1 MREMDRLPL
10 LLPFDGSPAALRAVE
25 LLAAYRGAAALAPT
39 LLNVQARP
47 LTIWPESML
56 DARAV
61 EAALLE
67 AGEEEL
73 RPALARLAGAQGA
86 VRLGFPADS
95 IVREAAALGVQ
106 AIVMGT
112 RGKGALHGFPLGS
125 VALRVA
131 HAAAVPTLLVKPEA
145 RLPARFGTRLKVIV
159 GMDGSEPGLRALEQL
174 AAWRAWLGELQ
185 VELVYVQPPL
195 GLLARLLPPHDD
207 LIEEWSSAA
216 GEAAARRAREILRA
230 AGIAHRLHL
239 SIGEAPEEIALI
251 AGQTGAELMVLGTR
265 GLGAAHHALVGS
277 VALKAAALSALPVL
291 LVR

>member
-1 MREMDRLPL
+1 MDRLPL

-25 LLAAYRGAAALAPT
+25 LLAAYRGSASLAPT
-39 LLNVQARP
+39 LLNVQSRP
-47 LTIWPESML
+47 VSIWPESML
-56 DARAV
+56 DAREV
-61 EAALLE
+61 EAALIE

-95 IVREAAALGVQ
+95 IVREAASLGVR

-112 RGKGALHGFPLGS
+112 RGHGALHGFPLGS

-131 HAAAVPTLLVKPEA
+131 HGASVPTLLVKPEA
-145 RLPARFGTRLKVIV
+145 RLPARFGAELKVLV
-159 GMDGSEPGLRALEQL
+159 GMDGSEPGLHALAEL
-174 AAWRAWLGELQ
+174 AAARSWLGELH

-207 LIEEWSSAA
+207 LIAQWSSAA
-216 GEAAARRAREILRA
+216 GEAAASRAREILRA

-239 SIGEAPEEIALI
+239 SVGDAPAEIALI
-251 AGQTGAELMVLGTR
+251 AGETGAELLVLGTR
-265 GLGAAHHALVGS
+265 GLGAAHHALIGS
-277 VALKAAALSALPVL
+277 VALKAAALSAVPVML
-291 LVR
+291 SR